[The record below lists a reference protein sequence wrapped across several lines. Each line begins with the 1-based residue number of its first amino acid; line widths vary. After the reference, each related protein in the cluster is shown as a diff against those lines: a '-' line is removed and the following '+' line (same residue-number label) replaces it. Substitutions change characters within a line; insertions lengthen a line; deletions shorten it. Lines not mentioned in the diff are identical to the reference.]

1 MDPFHPVS
9 AVLAV
14 TPLAPMWQPLAG
26 KGAAFAELQILS
38 PCSEGEVIELRMT
51 TRDQLA
57 VPQHRWPYQM
67 KILLDG
73 KEILQLD
80 PPETKRRE
88 VPLQLEQ
95 MEAGIVRQ
103 LQLFAWDAPMGVD
116 WCAACDMILCVV
128 LVRPRSVAELLAEC
142 RQRPDISR
150 ESSLQV
156 QKQAASQETDVTC
169 ETPWVLRLRC
179 PLTMERLR
187 EPARGIHCKHLQCV
201 ELEAFLITAS
211 LTQFQRRWRCPI
223 CDAYLPPKQ
232 LARCELTRNLL
243 HHLAPKMQAPLD
255 AVLGAAGRLRADVRG
270 PSGTCPAR
278 GQGSWGRRLR
288 CEVQHGGELD

>member
-103 LQLFAWDAPMGVD
+103 LQLFAWDAPMGVTPGWGKPRAFHGD
-116 WCAACDMILCVV
+116 SAGVWRSYLQNAGKGQTFLEK
-128 LVRPRSVAELLAEC
+128 VRYKCRS
-142 RQRPDISR
+142 
-150 ESSLQV
+150 
-156 QKQAASQETDVTC
+156 KQ
-169 ETPWVLRLRC
+169 
-179 PLTMERLR
+179 
-187 EPARGIHCKHLQCV
+187 PAR
-201 ELEAFLITAS
+201 
-211 LTQFQRRWRCPI
+211 RR
-223 CDAYLPPKQ
+223 
-232 LARCELTRNLL
+232 
-243 HHLAPKMQAPLD
+243 M
-255 AVLGAAGRLRADVRG
+255 
-270 PSGTCPAR
+270 
-278 GQGSWGRRLR
+278 
-288 CEVQHGGELD
+288 